1 MFPKESTIRALIERW
16 NRHYSTV
23 LGIKSATERSERI
36 AHDLY
41 LVRNAGFGGVSPPP
55 NLPGNLVDKD
65 DEIMACVEHYFLTRD
80 WVANGKYPAWEARTL
95 SGIYHL
101 GKRIGVAPRHNKA
114 KPVTSASPLQRA
126 LQLEGIKDGTID
138 RKLAGIQS
146 PLVRK
151 PPKY

>member
-1 MFPKESTIRALIERW
+1 PPTRLPRPPRPGRGASP
-16 NRHYSTV
+16 
-23 LGIKSATERSERI
+23 
-36 AHDLY
+36 
-41 LVRNAGFGGVSPPP
+41 PPP

-114 KPVTSASPLQRA
+114 KPVTPASPLQRA